1 MEKRRKARRVEVR
14 LAPVIDPEKCTG
26 CKTCIKFCKSRVLA
40 FDKGSRKLRV
50 KNPGNC
56 QTVCR
61 ICAGVCTVGA
71 ITFPDEE
78 ALIHYFRKRL
88 ENLQAVTHPVRRS
101 WAG

>member
-1 MEKRRKARRVEVR
+1 MKRQQKVQVEMR
-14 LAPVIDPEKCTG
+14 LVPVIDAEKCTG
-26 CKTCIKFCKSRVLA
+26 CRTCIKFCKSRVLA
-40 FDKGSRKLRV
+40 VDKASRKVRV

-61 ICAGVCTVGA
+61 ICAGVCTAGA

-78 ALIHYFRKRL
+78 AFIHYLRKRL
-88 ENLQAVTHPVRRS
+88 ENLQVLAHPVRRS

>member
-1 MEKRRKARRVEVR
+1 
-14 LAPVIDPEKCTG
+14 
-26 CKTCIKFCKSRVLA
+26 VLA
-40 FDKGSRKLRV
+40 FDKVSRKVWV
-50 KNPGNC
+50 KNPSHC

-61 ICAGVCTVGA
+61 ICAGVCIAGA

-88 ENLQAVTHPVRRS
+88 ENLQAFPYPARRS